1 MKHDSKTFMGK
12 KLLFVLRLWNKSTAF
27 IIGLG
32 ALIWFLIRVIPKP
45 SRASYPCQ
53 QAAFPIASAFV
64 VWLTATFSSMFILKK
79 IKTTYSKHKIVSSI
93 CGATIIVVLIA
104 WITIVPVGIKNS
116 FGFAPAN
123 DTTFVKAVGYDWKP
137 GPSNTPIGV
146 AAGIFPG
153 RVVMVRNPLATK
165 WAGNWKKQE
174 DQWWLDKN
182 TDVEKISEMLS
193 VTLLKLTGANKD
205 KDAWDKIFKF
215 YNKNSRGISNRSYNA
230 GEVVALKI
238 NLNNSSEKK
247 TDNQSDATPQLVLAM
262 VRQLVNNAGVSQN
275 NIIIYD
281 VRRSIYPAMLTT
293 VWKEFKDVR
302 FLQEKEASKNQP
314 VNPAYGDHHGI
325 EGADWIE
332 GVSYSAG
339 NFKDAKIMPRQIKD
353 ATYLIN
359 MAMLKLHSY
368 PYNYMEDGDEGQT
381 AVTMTGKNH
390 AGSIKG
396 TPELHS
402 ILNPKLEGKK
412 NAYSPLVDLAASP
425 NLGAK
430 TILYLLD
437 GLYCGRK
444 WRTYPLHFPNP
455 PFNNKVVPYENPE
468 WPASVLASFDGVALQ
483 SVGLDLL
490 YAQSKNN
497 NEPTYHNVPRILV
510 RDNADDFLR
519 EMATPENAPSGT
531 KYMQG
536 GKPVKSLGVFEH
548 WNNDIDMK
556 YSRNLDPKKG
566 KGVEFIFIPLGD
578 KSKAKK

>member
-1 MKHDSKTFMGK
+1 MKQIIETFIEK
-12 KLLFVLRLWNKSTAF
+12 ISLVALKLWNKSTGF
-27 IIGLG
+27 VIGLL
-32 ALIWFLIRVIPKP
+32 ALAWFLIRVIPKP

-64 VWLTATFSSMFILKK
+64 VWLAATLSSLFVFKK
-79 IKTTYSKHKIVSSI
+79 LAKTFAKHRLVVSI
-93 CGATIIVVLIA
+93 CGVTSMVVLIG
-104 WITIVPVGIKNS
+104 WFTVMPLGIVNT
-116 FGFAPAN
+116 FGSTAAAEADFVPAI
-123 DTTFVKAVGYDWKP
+123 GYDWKP
-137 GPSNTPIGV
+137 GVSNQPIGI
-146 AAGIFPG
+146 ATGIYPG
-153 RVVMVRNPLATK
+153 RVVMARNPLATK

-174 DQWWLDKN
+174 DQWWMNKN

-193 VTLLKLTGANKD
+193 VTLQKLTGSTKD

-215 YNKNSRGISNRSYNA
+215 YNKNTRGMTNRVYKT

-238 NLNNSSEKK
+238 NLNNSSETK

-262 VRQLVNNAGVSQN
+262 VRQLVNNANVPQS

-281 VRRSIYPAMLTT
+281 VRRSIFPAMLTT

-302 FLQEKEASKNQP
+302 FLQENSASKNQP
-314 VNPAYGDHHGI
+314 LNPAYGDHHGI
-325 EGADWIE
+325 EGADWVE

-339 NFKDAKIMPRQIKD
+339 NYKDAKLMPRQIKD

-402 ILNPKLEGKK
+402 ILNTKQEGKK

-425 NLGAK
+425 NLGGK

-444 WRTYPLHFPNP
+444 WRSYPLHFPNP

-468 WPASVLASFDGVALQ
+468 WPACIFASFDGVAIQ
-483 SVGLDLL
+483 SVGLDIL

-497 NEPTYHNVPRILV
+497 NESTYHNVPRILI
-510 RDNADDFLR
+510 RENADDFLR
-519 EMATPENAPSGT
+519 EMATPQNSPSGI
-531 KYMQG
+531 KYIQD
-536 GKPVKSLGVFEH
+536 GKPIKSLGVFEH
-548 WNNDIDMK
+548 WNNDKDMK
-556 YSRNLDPKKG
+556 YTRNIDPGKG
-566 KGVEFIFIPLGD
+566 KGIEFIFIPLGN
-578 KSKAKK
+578 KSK